1 MANLSFAMEAE
12 DCRRWAKELAGEPE
26 QRLLE
31 KLAREFALLAAEEG
45 APSTPAQNTILK
57 QPATNRIPIS
67 AKNPRM

>member
-26 QRLLE
+26 QSLLE
-31 KLAREFALLAAEEG
+31 KLAREFALLAAAEG
-45 APSTPAQNTILK
+45 ASTPAQNTILK